1 MYKERKRAW
10 MKQNLNAYPQKKTKY
25 NYYLIILL
33 VCAIIFMLAKTYADP
48 DLWGHL
54 RFGLDQVETR
64 KIIQVDQY
72 SYNSAGQDWINHE
85 WLAEVLFAIA
95 WSAGNAPGLVILKT
109 ITGLLTIGI
118 IYKYF
123 ISIQIN
129 YIVAAL
135 MVLLMGV
142 SLFIVFY
149 VSIRPQIFT
158 FLFLTIELLIIRMAE
173 KASYRWLWVMPVVIL
188 LWVNLHGGVIAGIG
202 ILCIWLPIHLFFNKN
217 MWRKSIPPIVL
228 SLAVL
233 LINPYGIDLI
243 TFLLRTTLVPRS
255 EISDWQPIILF
266 SVAGFMYCLTLGLSI
281 GGLIFSS
288 KQRKPVP
295 LVLFGVFVILPW
307 MANRHLPLFSIAAL
321 ILMGE
326 HVASAWKKLIPDEII
341 STTDSFL
348 RNGLYTLMS
357 IILIFM
363 TFSLN
368 YWQVKIEKSVFDVP
382 GTAVSLLKRSNVSG
396 NLVTEFDWGQY
407 IIWHLGPQIKVSID
421 GRRETVY
428 TETAYKQA
436 ISFMFGTGEWD
447 AILEQYNTDIALVKM
462 NSSAYNLLKL
472 SPGWIIVFEDSK
484 SVLFLNEKSPI
495 ADTLKRTAAEFNPP
509 EMLGY
514 FP

>member
-1 MYKERKRAW
+1 ME
-10 MKQNLNAYPQKKTKY
+10 QDLNLFPQKKKKY
-25 NYYLIILL
+25 NFSLIILL
-33 VCAIIFMLAKTYADP
+33 VCASLLILTKTYTDP

-54 RFGLDQVETR
+54 QFGLDKIETR

-109 ITGLLTIGI
+109 IMGLLTIGI
-118 IYKYF
+118 IYKHF

-135 MVLLMGV
+135 IVLLMGA
-142 SLFIVFY
+142 SLFLLFY
-149 VSIRPQIFT
+149 RAIRPQIFT

-173 KASYRWLWVMPVVIL
+173 KGSYRWLWGMPVVIL
-188 LWVNLHGGVIAGIG
+188 LWANMHGGVIAGIG
-202 ILCIWLPIHLFFNKN
+202 ILCIWLPSHIFFNKN
-217 MWRKSIPPIVL
+217 MWKKSIPPIVL
-228 SLAVL
+228 SLAAL
-233 LINPYGIDLI
+233 LINPYGIGLI
-243 TFLLRTTLVPRS
+243 TFLLRTTLVPRLD
-255 EISDWQPIILF
+255 ISDWQPMKLF

-295 LVLFGVFVILPW
+295 VLLFGVFAILPW
-307 MANRHLPLFSIAAL
+307 TANRHLSLFSIAAL

-326 HVASAWKKLIPDEII
+326 HVASAWKKFYPDEKI
-341 STTDSFL
+341 STTNSFL
-348 RNGLYTLMS
+348 RNGLYMLMS
-357 IILIFM
+357 VILILM
-363 TFSLN
+363 TFSQN
-368 YWQVKIEKSVFDVP
+368 YWQIKIEKSIFDVP
-382 GTAVSLLKRSNVSG
+382 GTAVSLLKQSNVSG
-396 NLVTEFDWGQY
+396 NLATEFDWGEY
-407 IIWHLGPQIKVSID
+407 IIWHLGPQIKVSLD

-436 ISFMFGTGEWD
+436 MRFMFGVGEWD
-447 AILEQYNTDIALVKM
+447 AILKQYNTDIALVKT
-462 NSSAYNLLKL
+462 NSSVHNLLKL

-495 ADTLKRTAAEFNPP
+495 ADTLKRTAAEFDPP